1 MPVVNTIVGYDNH
14 DWYDLLVEDCK
25 AIITEAVFI
34 SRWAKVEGYH
44 QLGERIV
51 TETNLARKEV
61 YGKKILSGLSKSIGV
76 GERTLY
82 RAVQFYDKYPR
93 LDTLPDGKN
102 ISWNKI
108 ITQYLPAGDGDDKP
122 AWEYRWDS
130 MKRIA
135 GQLVDDTDCPEVVSM
150 IARNVLAISVT
161 TTD

>member
-1 MPVVNTIVGYDNH
+1 MGRAGGVVAVGYDSH
-14 DWYDLLVEDCK
+14 DWYDVLVEDCK

-44 QLGERIV
+44 NLGERIV
-51 TETNLARKEV
+51 TETNLDRKEI
-61 YGKKILSGLSKSIGV
+61 YGKKILSGLSESIGV

-82 RAVQFYDKYPR
+82 RAIQFYDKYPR

-108 ITQYLPAGDGDDKP
+108 VTQYLPDGDGHDKP

-135 GQLVDDTDCPEVVSM
+135 GQLVDDQDCPKVIRKVV
-150 IARNVLAISVT
+150 ATVLACVIS
-161 TTD
+161 